1 MFDKFLESRK
11 LRAAA
16 EKLLPGTTLRIC
28 GVWGSSGP
36 AIAAAL
42 ARLTGRCLLLL
53 AGHIDAADAAADDIE
68 VFSGRPVQLF
78 PAWEVDVGSDHLNE
92 EVTGERLRVCNLLAE
107 PPAERSEPVDV
118 IVAPIMALLQ
128 PVPSPSA
135 LEAGRLELAAG
146 DERDIESLQTWLIDA
161 GFERVEQVEQGGE
174 FARRGGI
181 VDIFPLG
188 TSQPVRIEFFGD
200 VIESIRR
207 FDLDSQRSTDQLGRF
222 IVSGVSAGL
231 DGSPA
236 GGGSAAGATSL
247 LSYLPGDAIVCMTA
261 PAETIELARQLWQ
274 RSRGIAGR
282 VAKAMLEPEDVL
294 AELGPFAMAE
304 LSAFGGGDRHD
315 AGDWLRSPGTT
326 GTEVPVPAV
335 RRLDMG
341 QQRGQAPPNSVAE
354 PVPFSPVPFSPV
366 PFSPVPFFQL
376 GIRSLER
383 LVIGT
388 HEALTELT
396 ELSATSEVWVY
407 CENPAE
413 QERFRDLLAEKHP
426 ALAGRVKLGLGHVA
440 SGFSWPQRK
449 LVVVGHHELFGRYA
463 THRRIRRVRA
473 GRPIESLLD
482 LQQGQYVVHVA
493 HGIAK
498 FDGLKLIDRDGR
510 SEEYLALKFAGG
522 TILHVPASR
531 IDLIQRYIGSRKF
544 RPSLSKLGG
553 TTWGR
558 QKQRVSE
565 AVKDLAA
572 EMIRVQAMR
581 KYQPGFS
588 YPRLTQWQRQFSDEF
603 IYTETQDQISTMRQ
617 LDEDLAASSPMD
629 RLLCGD
635 VGYGKTELAMRAAFK
650 VVEAGRQAAVL
661 VPTTVLAGQ
670 HLRTFSERMADYPFE
685 IDVISRFRTAGEQA
699 KIIARLARGE
709 IDIIIGTH
717 RLLSKDIRFADLGLV
732 VIDEEQRFGV
742 EHKEHLKGLR
752 ASVDVLTMTATPI
765 PRTLHM
771 ALLGLR
777 DISSLTTPPM
787 DRRAIHTEVVHYD
800 ERLIREA
807 IGRELNRQGQVFFVH
822 NRVQNIQAMAD
833 RVQRLAPEARV
844 EIGHGRMKE
853 HQLEKVMLRFVRQEI
868 DVLVCT
874 TIIESGLDIP
884 TANTIIIHE
893 ADRFGLA
900 ALHQLRGRVGRYKHR
915 AFCYLLLP
923 EHRCVSALAG
933 KRLKA
938 VEEFSD
944 LGAGFQISMRDL
956 EIRGAGNILGREQ
969 SGHIATVGYEL
980 YCQLLDT
987 AVRQLRGEKLQQRQA
1002 VHIELG
1008 IDAYIPRSYIISERQ
1023 RMEVY
1028 RRMANCQSPEDLVR
1042 LRGDL
1047 ADACGPLPGE
1057 VETLLDLA
1065 EARVLAGQL
1074 GIASIILIE
1083 PDLVFAV
1090 RDFHAAKGVF
1100 EGVAGTVR
1108 LPDDHTAHWRL
1119 PQAWR
1124 EMPTMLRILLKRL
1137 REGRGTGSSHV

>member
-135 LEAGRLELAAG
+135 LEAGRLDLAAG

-200 VIESIRR
+200 VIESIRC

-294 AELGPFAMAE
+294 AELEPFAMAE
-304 LSAFGGGDRHD
+304 LSAFGGAAEGDGD
-315 AGDWLRSPGTT
+315 A
-326 GTEVPVPAV
+326 
-335 RRLDMG
+335 
-341 QQRGQAPPNSVAE
+341 QAARAIVA
-354 PVPFSPVPFSPV
+354 
-366 PFSPVPFFQL
+366 L

-396 ELSATSEVWVY
+396 GLSATSDVWVY

-440 SGFSWPQRK
+440 GGFSWPQRK

-498 FDGLKLIDRDGR
+498 FDGLKLMDRDGR

-544 RPSLSKLGG
+544 RPSLSKLGSA
-553 TTWGR
+553 TWGR

-987 AVRQLRGEKLQQRQA
+987 AVRQLRGEKLQQRPA

-1042 LRGDL
+1042 LRSDL
-1047 ADACGPLPGE
+1047 ADACGPVPGE

-1137 REGRGTGSSHV
+1137 REGRGGGSDVPFCSEKKVVDHK

>member
-1 MFDKFLESRK
+1 
-11 LRAAA
+11 
-16 EKLLPGTTLRIC
+16 
-28 GVWGSSGP
+28 
-36 AIAAAL
+36 
-42 ARLTGRCLLLL
+42 
-53 AGHIDAADAAADDIE
+53 
-68 VFSGRPVQLF
+68 VQLF

-294 AELGPFAMAE
+294 AELEPFAMAE
-304 LSAFGGGDRHD
+304 LSAFGGAAEGDGD
-315 AGDWLRSPGTT
+315 A
-326 GTEVPVPAV
+326 
-335 RRLDMG
+335 
-341 QQRGQAPPNSVAE
+341 QAARAIVA
-354 PVPFSPVPFSPV
+354 
-366 PFSPVPFFQL
+366 L

-396 ELSATSEVWVY
+396 GLSATSDVWVY

-440 SGFSWPQRK
+440 GGFSWPQRK

-544 RPSLSKLGG
+544 RPSLSKLGSA
-553 TTWGR
+553 TWGR

-987 AVRQLRGEKLQQRQA
+987 AVRQLRGEKLQQRPA

-1047 ADACGPLPGE
+1047 ADACGPVPGE

-1137 REGRGTGSSHV
+1137 REGRGGGSDVLFCSEKKVVDHK

>member
-1 MFDKFLESRK
+1 MFDKVLDSGQ

-16 EKLLPGTTLRIC
+16 EKLSPGTTLRIC

-68 VFSGRPVQLF
+68 VFTGRGVQIF

-92 EVTGERLRVCNLLAE
+92 EVTGERLRVCNILAE
-107 PPAERSEPVDV
+107 APEARSEPADI

-128 PVPSPSA
+128 SVPSPSA
-135 LEAGRLELAAG
+135 LEAGRIELADG
-146 DERDIESLQTWLIDA
+146 QEHDIESLEAWLVDA
-161 GFERVEQVEQGGE
+161 GFERVEQVDQGGE

-188 TSQPVRIEFFGD
+188 TTQPVRIEFFGD

-207 FDLDSQRSTDQLGRF
+207 FDLDSQRSTDQLGRV
-222 IVSGVSAGL
+222 IVSGVSSGL
-231 DGSPA
+231 EGGNGDNGNNGESGSPA
-236 GGGSAAGATSL
+236 PGATSL
-247 LSYLPGDAIVCMTA
+247 LSYLPRDAIICMTE
-261 PAETIELARQLWQ
+261 PAETVELARQLWQ

-282 VAKAMLEPEDVL
+282 VAKAMLDPEDVL
-294 AELGPFAMAE
+294 TQLGPFALAE
-304 LSAFGGGDRHD
+304 LSPFGGGDGHG
-315 AGDWLRSPGTT
+315 AGDWLRSPGTA

-341 QQRGQAPPNSVAE
+341 QQRGQAPPKSVAE
-354 PVPFSPVPFSPV
+354 PVPSEPVPLFS
-366 PFSPVPFFQL
+366 L

-440 SGFSWPQRK
+440 GGFSWPRQK

-463 THRRIRRVRA
+463 KRRRIRGVRA
-473 GRPIESLLD
+473 GRPIESMLD
-482 LQQGQYVVHVA
+482 LQQGEYVVHVG

-498 FDGLKLIDRDGR
+498 FNGLKLMDRDGR

-531 IDLIQRYIGSRKF
+531 IDLVQRYIGSRKF

-553 TTWGR
+553 ATWGR

-572 EMIRVQAMR
+572 EMIRIQAMR
-581 KYQPGFS
+581 KYQAGFS
-588 YPRLTQWQRQFSDEF
+588 YPRETPWQRQFADEF
-603 IYTETQDQISTMRQ
+603 IYTETQDQVSTMRQ
-617 LDEDLAASSPMD
+617 LDEDLADASPMD

-650 VVEAGRQAAVL
+650 VVEAGRQVAVL

-670 HLRTFSERMADYPFE
+670 HLRTFRERMADYPFE

-709 IDIIIGTH
+709 LDIIIGTH
-717 RLLSKDIRFADLGLV
+717 RLLSKDVKFADLGLV

-742 EHKEHLKGLR
+742 QHKEHLKGLR

-822 NRVQNIQAMAD
+822 NRVHSIQLLAD
-833 RVQRLAPEARV
+833 RIGKLVPEARV
-844 EIGHGRMKE
+844 DIGHGRMKE
-853 HQLEKVMLRFVRQEI
+853 HQLEKVMLRFVRQEV

-884 TANTIIIHE
+884 TANTIIIHD

-923 EHRCVSALAG
+923 ERRTVSALAG

-956 EIRGAGNILGREQ
+956 EIRGAGNILGAEQ
-969 SGHIATVGYEL
+969 SGHIAAVGYEL
-980 YCQLLDT
+980 YCQLLDGS
-987 AVRQLRGEKLQQRQA
+987 VRQLRGEKIPRHSA
-1002 VHIELG
+1002 VHIEIG
-1008 IDAYIPRSYIISERQ
+1008 IDAYIPRSYIVSERQ

-1028 RRMANCQSPEDLVR
+1028 RRMAACLCPEDLIR
-1042 LRGDL
+1042 LRSDL
-1047 ADACGPLPGE
+1047 ADACGPVPGE

-1074 GIASIILIE
+1074 GIESIILME
-1083 PDLVFAV
+1083 PDLVFTV
-1090 RDFHAAKGVF
+1090 RDFRAAKAVF
-1100 EGVAGTVR
+1100 EGAAGTVR

-1119 PQAWR
+1119 PPAWR

-1137 REGRGTGSSHV
+1137 REARGKI

>member
-1 MFDKFLESRK
+1 MFDKVLESRK

-16 EKLLPGTTLRIC
+16 EKLSPGTTLRIC

-53 AGHIDAADAAADDIE
+53 AGHIDAADDAADDIE
-68 VFSGRPVQLF
+68 VFTGRGVQLF

-92 EVTGERLRVCNLLAE
+92 EVTGERLRVCNLLAQ
-107 PPAERSEPVDV
+107 PPANRDEPADV

-146 DERDIESLQTWLIDA
+146 DQRDIESLQAWLVDA
-161 GFERVEQVEQGGE
+161 GFEHVEQVDQGGE

-188 TSQPVRIEFFGD
+188 TTQPVRIEFFGD

-207 FDLDSQRSTDQLGRF
+207 FDLDSLRSTDQLGRF
-222 IVSGVSAGL
+222 VVSGVWAGL
-231 DGSPA
+231 DGA
-236 GGGSAAGATSL
+236 DAAGAASL
-247 LSYLPGDAIVCMTA
+247 LSYLPADAIVCMTA
-261 PAETIELARQLWQ
+261 PAETVELARQLWQ

-282 VAKAMLEPEDVL
+282 VAKAMLDPEDVL
-294 AELGPFAMAE
+294 PELAPFALAE
-304 LSAFGGGDRHD
+304 LSAFGGPGDGE
-315 AGDWLRSPGTT
+315 GDGQ
-326 GTEVPVPAV
+326 PARDV
-335 RRLDMG
+335 
-341 QQRGQAPPNSVAE
+341 VA
-354 PVPFSPVPFSPV
+354 
-366 PFSPVPFFQL
+366 L

-383 LVIGT
+383 LVIGA

-413 QERFRDLLAEKHP
+413 QERFGDLLAEKHP
-426 ALAGRVKLGLGHVA
+426 ALGGRVKLGLGHVA
-440 SGFSWPQRK
+440 GGFYWPEQK

-463 THRRIRRVRA
+463 KRRRIRRIRA

-482 LQQGQYVVHVA
+482 LQQGEYVVHVA

-531 IDLIQRYIGSRKF
+531 IDLVQRYIGSRKF

-558 QKQRVSE
+558 QKQRVGE

-588 YPRLTQWQRQFSDEF
+588 YPRVTPWQRQFSDEF
-603 IYTETQDQISTMRQ
+603 IYTETPDQVSTMRQ

-670 HLRTFSERMADYPFE
+670 HLRTFRERIADYPFE
-685 IDVISRFRTAGEQA
+685 IDVISRFRTASEQA
-699 KIIARLARGE
+699 KIVARLARGE

-717 RLLSKDIRFADLGLV
+717 RLLSKDIQFADLGLV

-742 EHKEHLKGLR
+742 EHKERLKGLR

-822 NRVQNIQAMAD
+822 NRVQNIQAVAD
-833 RVQRLAPEARV
+833 RVRRLVPEARV
-844 EIGHGRMKE
+844 EVGHGRMKE

-884 TANTIIIHE
+884 TVNTIIIHE

-923 EHRCVSALAG
+923 ERRTVSALAG

-938 VEEFSD
+938 IEEFSD

-969 SGHIATVGYEL
+969 SGHIAAVGYEL
-980 YCQLLDT
+980 YCQLLDG
-987 AVRQLRGEKLQQRQA
+987 AVRQLRGEKVPDRPA

-1008 IDAYIPRSYIISERQ
+1008 IDAFIPRSYIASERQ

-1028 RRMANCQSPEDLVR
+1028 RRMAGCQSPEDLVR
-1042 LRGDL
+1042 LRADL
-1047 ADACGPLPGE
+1047 ADACGPVPGE

-1065 EARVLAGQL
+1065 EARALAGQL
-1074 GIASIILIE
+1074 GIESIILIE
-1083 PDLVFAV
+1083 PDLVFTV
-1090 RDFHAAKGVF
+1090 RDFGAAKAVF
-1100 EGVAGTVR
+1100 EGAAGTVR

-1119 PQAWR
+1119 APAWR

-1137 REGRGTGSSHV
+1137 REARGKI

>member
-1 MFDKFLESRK
+1 MFDKVLESK
-11 LRAAA
+11 ELRAAA
-16 EKLLPGTTLRIC
+16 EKLSPGTTLRLC
-28 GVWGSSGP
+28 GVWGSCGP
-36 AIAAAL
+36 AMAAAL
-42 ARLTGRCLLLL
+42 ARLTGRTLLLL
-53 AGHIDAADAAADDIE
+53 AGHIDAADDAADDIE
-68 VFSGRPVQLF
+68 VFTGSAAQLF

-107 PPAERSEPVDV
+107 PPDEREESADV
-118 IVAPIMALLQ
+118 VVAPIMALLQ

-135 LEAGRLELAAG
+135 LEAGRLELAGG
-146 DERDIESLQTWLIDA
+146 DERDIESLQAWLVDA
-161 GFERVEQVEQGGE
+161 GFERVEQVDQGGE

-231 DGSPA
+231 DDGP
-236 GGGSAAGATSL
+236 GGGAGAASL
-247 LSYLPGDAIVCMTA
+247 LSYLPRDAIVCMTE

-282 VAKAMLEPEDVL
+282 VAKAMLDPEDVL
-294 AELGPFAMAE
+294 TQLAPFALAE
-304 LSAFGGGDRHD
+304 LSAFGGGDRHG
-315 AGDWLRSPGTT
+315 AGDWLGGDWLRHAFRRCLSPLLPHVQPSNRGDRHLRPGCAGT
-326 GTEVPVPAV
+326 P
-335 RRLDMG
+335 
-341 QQRGQAPPNSVAE
+341 E
-354 PVPFSPVPFSPV
+354 PVPSE
-366 PFSPVPFFQL
+366 PVPFFQM

-383 LVIGT
+383 LVVGT

-426 ALAGRVKLGLGHVA
+426 VLAGRVKLALGHVA
-440 SGFSWPQRK
+440 GGFSWPQQK

-463 THRRIRRVRA
+463 KRRRIRHVRA

-482 LQQGQYVVHVA
+482 LRQGEYVVHVA

-498 FDGLKLIDRDGR
+498 FDGLKLMDRDGR

-531 IDLIQRYIGSRKF
+531 IDLVQRYIGSRKF

-553 TTWGR
+553 ATWGR
-558 QKQRVSE
+558 QKQRVGE

-581 KYQPGFS
+581 KHQAGFS
-588 YPRLTQWQRQFSDEF
+588 YPRVTQWQRQFSDEF
-603 IYTETQDQISTMRQ
+603 IYTETQDQLSTMRQ
-617 LDEDLAASSPMD
+617 LDEDLAAPSPMD

-650 VVEAGRQAAVL
+650 VVEAGRQVAVL

-670 HLRTFSERMADYPFE
+670 HLRTFRERMADYPFE
-685 IDVISRFRTAGEQA
+685 IDVISRFRTASEQA
-699 KIIARLARGE
+699 KIVARLARGE
-709 IDIIIGTH
+709 IDVIIGTH
-717 RLLSKDIRFADLGLV
+717 RLLSKDIGFADLGLV

-800 ERLIREA
+800 ERLILEA

-822 NRVQNIQAMAD
+822 NRVQNIQSVAD
-833 RVQRLAPEARV
+833 RIGELAPEARIEV
-844 EIGHGRMKE
+844 GHGRMKE

-923 EHRCVSALAG
+923 QRRPVSALAG

-969 SGHIATVGYEL
+969 SGHIAAVGYEL
-980 YCQLLDT
+980 YCQLLDR
-987 AVRQLRGEKLQQRQA
+987 AVRQLRGEKVPDLPA

-1008 IDAYIPRSYIISERQ
+1008 IDAFIPRSYIASERQ
-1023 RMEVY
+1023 RMDVY
-1028 RRMANCQSPEDLVR
+1028 RRMAACQCPEDLVR

-1047 ADACGPLPGE
+1047 ADACGPVPGE

-1074 GIASIILIE
+1074 GIESIILIE
-1083 PDLVFAV
+1083 PDLVFAI
-1090 RDFHAAKGVF
+1090 RDFRAAKGVF
-1100 EGVAGTVR
+1100 EGAAGTVR

-1119 PQAWR
+1119 PPAWR
-1124 EMPTMLRILLKRL
+1124 EMPTLLRILLKRL
-1137 REGRGTGSSHV
+1137 RDGRNTGSSRV

>member
-16 EKLLPGTTLRIC
+16 EQLLPGTTLRIC

-68 VFSGRPVQLF
+68 VFTGRGVQLF

-92 EVTGERLRVCNLLAE
+92 EVTGERLRVCNLLAQ
-107 PPAERSEPVDV
+107 PPAERSEPADV

-128 PVPSPSA
+128 PVPAPSA

-146 DERDIESLQTWLIDA
+146 DERDIESLQAWLIDA
-161 GFERVEQVEQGGE
+161 GFEHVEQVDQGGE

-222 IVSGVSAGL
+222 VVSGVSAGL
-231 DGSPA
+231 DDGNGGGSPA
-236 GGGSAAGATSL
+236 GGATSL
-247 LSYLPGDAIVCMTA
+247 LSYLPGDAIVCMIA

-282 VAKAMLEPEDVL
+282 VAKAMLDPDDVL
-294 AELGPFAMAE
+294 TQLAPFALAE
-304 LSAFGGGDRHD
+304 LSAFGGAAEGEGEGD
-315 AGDWLRSPGTT
+315 A
-326 GTEVPVPAV
+326 PAA
-335 RRLDMG
+335 R
-341 QQRGQAPPNSVAE
+341 ATVA
-354 PVPFSPVPFSPV
+354 
-366 PFSPVPFFQL
+366 L

-388 HEALTELT
+388 YEALTELT

-426 ALAGRVKLGLGHVA
+426 VLARRVKLGLGHVA
-440 SGFSWPQRK
+440 GGFSWPQRK

-482 LQQGQYVVHVA
+482 LRQGEYVVHVA

-531 IDLIQRYIGSRKF
+531 IDLVQRYIGSRKF

-617 LDEDLAASSPMD
+617 LDEDLAAPSPMD

-670 HLRTFSERMADYPFE
+670 HLRTFRERMADYPFE

-742 EHKEHLKGLR
+742 EHKEHLKSLR

-822 NRVQNIQAMAD
+822 NRVQNIQSMAD
-833 RVQRLAPEARV
+833 RVQRLVPEARV

-900 ALHQLRGRVGRYKHR
+900 VMHQLRGRVGRYKHR

-923 EHRCVSALAG
+923 QRRPVSALAG

-987 AVRQLRGEKLQQRQA
+987 AVRQLRGEKPQQRPA

-1042 LRGDL
+1042 LRSDL
-1047 ADACGPLPGE
+1047 ADACGPVPGE

-1100 EGVAGTVR
+1100 EGAAGTVR

-1119 PQAWR
+1119 PPAWR
-1124 EMPTMLRILLKRL
+1124 EMPTILRILLKRL
-1137 REGRGTGSSHV
+1137 RDGRGTGSTHV

>member
-1 MFDKFLESRK
+1 MFDKILESRK
-11 LRAAA
+11 LRAVA
-16 EKLLPGTTLRIC
+16 EKLSPGTTLRLC
-28 GVWGSSGP
+28 GVWGSAGP

-42 ARLTGRCLLLL
+42 ARLTGRTLLLL
-53 AGHIDAADAAADDIE
+53 AGHIDAADDAADDIE
-68 VFSGRPVQLF
+68 VFTGRGVQLF

-107 PPAERSEPVDV
+107 PPDERSEPADV
-118 IVAPIMALLQ
+118 IVAPVMALLQ
-128 PVPSPSA
+128 PVPAPSA
-135 LEAGRLELAAG
+135 LEAGRLELAGG
-146 DERDIESLQTWLIDA
+146 DERDIESLQAWLVDA
-161 GFERVEQVEQGGE
+161 GFERVEQVDQGGQ

-188 TSQPVRIEFFGD
+188 TTQPVRIEFFGD

-222 IVSGVSAGL
+222 IVSGVSSGL
-231 DGSPA
+231 DDGPA
-236 GGGSAAGATSL
+236 GGAAGATSL
-247 LSYLPGDAIVCMTA
+247 LSYLPRDAIICMTE

-282 VAKAMLEPEDVL
+282 VAKAMLEPDDVL
-294 AELGPFAMAE
+294 TQLAPFALAE
-304 LSAFGGGDRHD
+304 LSAFGGPPEVQGD
-315 AGDWLRSPGTT
+315 
-326 GTEVPVPAV
+326 
-335 RRLDMG
+335 
-341 QQRGQAPPNSVAE
+341 GQAQRDAVA
-354 PVPFSPVPFSPV
+354 
-366 PFSPVPFFQL
+366 L

-426 ALAGRVKLGLGHVA
+426 ALAERVKLGLGHVA
-440 SGFSWPQRK
+440 GGFSWPQRK

-463 THRRIRRVRA
+463 KHRRIGHIRA

-482 LQQGQYVVHVA
+482 LQQGEYVVHVA

-498 FDGLKLIDRDGR
+498 FNGLKLMDRDGR

-531 IDLIQRYIGSRKF
+531 IDLVQRYIGSRKF

-553 TTWGR
+553 ATWGR

-588 YPRLTQWQRQFSDEF
+588 YPRVTPWQRQFSDEF
-603 IYTETQDQISTMRQ
+603 IYTETQDQASTMRQ
-617 LDEDLAASSPMD
+617 LDEDLVAASPMD

-650 VVEAGRQAAVL
+650 VVEAGRQVAVL

-670 HLRTFSERMADYPFE
+670 HLRTFRERMADYPFE
-685 IDVISRFRTAGEQA
+685 IDVISRFRTTSEQA
-699 KIIARLARGE
+699 KIVARLARGE

-822 NRVQNIQAMAD
+822 NRVHNIQAIAARIGD
-833 RVQRLAPEARV
+833 LVPEARV
-844 EIGHGRMKE
+844 EVGHGRMKE

-893 ADRFGLA
+893 ADRFGLS

-923 EHRCVSALAG
+923 QRRSVSALAG

-969 SGHIATVGYEL
+969 SGHIAAVGYEL

-987 AVRQLRGEKLQQRQA
+987 AVRQLRGEKVRQTPA
-1002 VHIELG
+1002 VHVELG
-1008 IDAYIPRSYIISERQ
+1008 IDAYIPRSYITSERQ
-1023 RMEVY
+1023 RMEIY
-1028 RRMANCQSPEDLVR
+1028 RRMAACQCPEDLVR

-1047 ADACGPLPGE
+1047 ADACGPVPGE
-1057 VETLLDLA
+1057 VETMLDLA

-1074 GIASIILIE
+1074 GIESIILIE

-1090 RDFHAAKGVF
+1090 RDFRAAKAVF
-1100 EGVAGTVR
+1100 EGAAGTVR

-1119 PQAWR
+1119 PPAWR

-1137 REGRGTGSSHV
+1137 REARKTGASRV